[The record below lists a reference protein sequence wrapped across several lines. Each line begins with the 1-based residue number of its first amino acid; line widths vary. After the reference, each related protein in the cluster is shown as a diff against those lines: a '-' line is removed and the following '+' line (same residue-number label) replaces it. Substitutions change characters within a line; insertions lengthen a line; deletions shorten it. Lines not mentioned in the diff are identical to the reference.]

1 VNITVFL
8 GAPGSGKGTQAKRLS
23 QAHQFRHF
31 STGDMLRSAMKA
43 GTEVGMKA
51 KSYVDK
57 GELVPDSIMIELLEV
72 SLRDLAASTR
82 VILDGFPRTVPQ
94 AEALDAKV
102 TTSVNLATFFK
113 VPESDLIKRLTGR
126 RVCENCGEPYHAES
140 LPPKKAGIC
149 DKCGGNVVQRK
160 DDGEDVVRRRLQV
173 FNQQNT
179 QLLDYYRAKKKL
191 RELDGNRPIETLQS
205 ELIQLLN

>member
-23 QAHQFRHF
+23 QGHQFRHF

-43 GTEVGMKA
+43 GSDVGKKA
-51 KSYVDK
+51 KSFVDK
-57 GELVPDSIMIELLEV
+57 GELVPDTIMIELIEA
-72 SLRDLAASTR
+72 SLQDLSASTR

-94 AEALDAKV
+94 AEALDSKV
-102 TTSVNLATFFK
+102 TTSVNLATYFK

-126 RVCENCGEPYHAES
+126 RVCENCGEPYHEES
-140 LPPKKAGIC
+140 LPPKKAGVC
-149 DKCGGNVVQRK
+149 DKCGGKVVQRK